1 MSYPIIICE
10 DNPIELKQ
18 LNTLIENY
26 LLFHNNFFEI
36 ERTAQSPR
44 DILQYLRTSQPNR
57 GIYFLDIDLQAK
69 IDGIDL
75 AKRIREFDV
84 EANIIFTTTHE
95 ELAPE
100 TLKRKVGAIGFIE
113 KQQDLETYRDEIYDT
128 LTYIEKLIKRSTE
141 YHQQNFVF
149 EIGTQIFN
157 FNQNEVYSIESSKIP
172 HQLIFISNNGQY
184 EFYGK
189 LNNLEKKYTF
199 LFRISRSC
207 LINPTN
213 IRQIDFPSRQI
224 LLKNG
229 TTKKFSM
236 GKATKLKKKL
246 QSITNI

>member
-1 MSYPIIICE
+1 MSYPIVICE

-26 LLFHNNFFEI
+26 LLFHNNFFDI
-36 ERTAQSPR
+36 ACAAQKPQ
-44 DILQYLRTSQPNR
+44 DVLKYLQTSQPHR
-57 GIYFLDIDLQAK
+57 GTYFLDIDLQAN

-75 AKRIREFDV
+75 AEKIRASDI

-100 TLKRKVGAIGFIE
+100 TLKRKVGAIAFIE
-113 KQQDLETYRDEIYDT
+113 KQQKLEAYRDNIYDI
-128 LTYIEKLIKRSTE
+128 LAYIEKLIKKSVE
-141 YHQQNFVF
+141 YHQQNFIF

-157 FNQNEVYSIESSKIP
+157 FNQTEVFSIESSKIP

-189 LNNLEKKYTF
+189 LNELEKKYSF

-207 LINPTN
+207 LINPAN

-246 QSITNI
+246 QSITNV